1 MQVGDK
7 IRGFKFKS
15 NSEHAYASMMD
26 ENIGEV
32 GEITYIDS
40 DRIFVEIRFK
50 DFSWYY
56 PLEEAKKH
64 LVVEDEINTPSH
76 YDNSKGTLYNVAKE
90 RGWNA
95 YVMDVMRRLERAE
108 KKGEFLSD
116 IDKSIQVLELYKKE
130 QGHKFKDEFEP
141 LNK

>member
-15 NSEHAYASMMD
+15 NSENSYASMMD
-26 ENIGEV
+26 KHIGEV
-32 GEITYIDS
+32 GEINYIDS
-40 DRIFVEIRFK
+40 DRILIKFK

-76 YDNSKGTLYNVAKE
+76 YDNSKGTLYKVAQE
-90 RGWNA
+90 RGWNT
-95 YVMDVMRRLERAE
+95 YLFDIVKRLERAE
-108 KKGEFLSD
+108 KKGEFESD
-116 IDKSIQVLELYKKE
+116 LKKSIAVIELWLKE
-130 QGHKFKDEFEP
+130 SK

>member
-1 MQVGDK
+1 MQIGDK

-40 DRIFVEIRFK
+40 DRIFVEFK
-50 DFSWYY
+50 NHSWYY
-56 PLEEAKKH
+56 PIEDAKKH
-64 LVVEDEINTPSH
+64 LVEDEINTPSH
-76 YDNSKGTLYNVAKE
+76 YDNSKGTLYKVAKE

-95 YVMDVMRRLERAE
+95 YVFDCIKRLDRAE
-108 KKGEFLSD
+108 KKGEFISD

-130 QGHKFKDEFEP
+130 QGHKFKDE
-141 LNK
+141 